1 VQGYELP
8 VLDGASGIMDRVVGA
23 QVEVSLIPLYE
34 GQPSITQVIS
44 RLESDGLRVAGVING
59 SLYASG
65 EESFF
70 DLLAVRSA

>member
-1 VQGYELP
+1 
-8 VLDGASGIMDRVVGA
+8 MDRVVGA
-23 QVEVSLIPLYE
+23 QVEVNLIPLYE

-59 SLYASG
+59 SLHTSG

-70 DLLAVRSA
+70 DLLAVRIA